1 MTRCRTRT
9 PRAFT
14 LVELLIVILII
25 ALLLG
30 ILLPTLAGARERARR
45 FKDSTHVRAIAQ
57 ALTVWAGNNAGA
69 YPLPS
74 RLDLSDA
81 TVSKGTNPPFVKDN
95 LANIL
100 SVLIYHDALT
110 VEQCRSPLEMNAG
123 IQVDFLFERASP
135 QKAVRPEAAVWDPG
149 FCGFPGEQNSY
160 TGVGLGRR
168 DPNVGNVSYAMMP
181 PHGAR
186 IERFAGSFD
195 PRSVVAGTR
204 GPRFIGQ
211 PGEWSLVPGPTGSG
225 SNTLKFF
232 PPKTEWRGHAAMG
245 DGSVELLTRAD
256 PDEIPITFASAS
268 GGVKAGTAYGDNI
281 FVNENDLTGDQLS
294 ESVPGDQRNALISVF
309 GNVTVSQNHA
319 GMTLFRD

>member
-14 LVELLIVILII
+14 LVELLLVIVVV

-45 FKDSTHVRAIAQ
+45 LKDSTHLRAIVQ
-57 ALTVWAGNNAGA
+57 AMTVWAGNNAGA

-74 RLDLSDA
+74 RVDLADA
-81 TVSKGTNPPFVKDN
+81 TVSKGSNPAFVKDN

-100 SVLIYHDALT
+100 SLLIYNDLLS
-110 VEQCRSPLEMNAG
+110 VEQCRSPLEVNQN
-123 IQVDFLFERASP
+123 IQVDFLFERAAP
-135 QKAVRPEAAVWDPG
+135 QKATRPEAALWDPG
-149 FCGFPGEQNSY
+149 FCGFPREENSY

-168 DPNVGNVSYAMMP
+168 DPNVGNVSYAIMP

-204 GPRFIGQ
+204 GPQFIGQ
-211 PGEWSLVPGPTGSG
+211 PGEWTLAPGPTGSG
-225 SNTLKFF
+225 SSRLKFF

-256 PDEIPITFASAS
+256 PEEIPITFSAAT
-268 GGVKAGTAYGDNI
+268 GDVARDRAYGDNI
-281 FVNENDLTGDQLS
+281 FVNENDLTGDRLD
-294 ESVPGDQRNALISVF
+294 EREPWDQRNALISIF
-309 GNVTVSQNHA
+309 GNVKRWQNHA
-319 GMTLFRD
+319 RMTLFRY